1 MPPAHLK
8 NPLLAAAC
16 ILAVVAGSPH
26 VRAQTAAAPPAT
38 TADTTPFAY
47 DVISIKPNNSGSG
60 SSSSTSNNGRFSA
73 TNVTLKQ
80 LLQQTFEIK
89 EGLISGITGPLE
101 SARFD
106 IEAKVVN
113 PDPIA
118 LKKMTRQQ
126 SSQMLLP
133 LLTERFQLK
142 THIEVKTL
150 PVYEL
155 VVKGG
160 PKFKPSKDQA
170 TKDGDMS
177 TNGSNTQV
185 KITARKASMESLA
198 KALSSR
204 VDRTVINKTG
214 LTGNF
219 DLDLQWSRE
228 DSPDSGAD
236 APPDIFTAIEE
247 QLGLKLE
254 PAKGPVDT
262 LVVDHAEI
270 PSEN

>member
-1 MPPAHLK
+1 MFAVHPK

-16 ILAVVAGSPH
+16 ILVIAVVAGPQPA
-26 VRAQTAAAPPAT
+26 RTQTPSAPSAA
-38 TADTTPFAY
+38 TAFIAY

-60 SSSSTSNNGRFSA
+60 SSSSTSNDGRFSA

-80 LLQQTFEIK
+80 LLQQTFDIK
-89 EGLISGITGPLE
+89 QDLISGIPGPID
-101 SARFD
+101 SARYD
-106 IEAKVVN
+106 IQAKIVDPN
-113 PDPIA
+113 PAA

-204 VDRTVINKTG
+204 VDRTVIDKTG
-214 LTGNF
+214 LAGNF
-219 DLDLQWSRE
+219 DLDLQWSR
-228 DSPDSGAD
+228 DDNPDLGAD
-236 APPDIFTAIEE
+236 APPTIFTAVEE
-247 QLGLKLE
+247 QLGLKLQ
-254 PAKGPVDT
+254 PGKGPVET
-262 LVVDHAEI
+262 LVVDHAEM